1 MPCSSL
7 LSHVRHAAALSLL
20 GVVWGLPTWQA
31 RAASAATPDRE
42 LWITIPA
49 EELSGLER
57 RAEPADWSHSV
68 QMVAQRG
75 GLAIARILESGLE
88 SLAAAHH
95 RRHHRCGGFMTHE
108 TRAEAEQSVDA
119 FLNPVRRPGPSP
131 SYTIDNGG
139 VVSGILGHV
148 KTGNVY
154 TTIVQL
160 SAFPNRRYNQ
170 QSGVDAANWLK
181 TLWGGYGVGRSDVS
195 VALYPHA
202 TWLQPS
208 VVLTIQGATLPNE
221 IVVLGG
227 HLDSINSG
235 GSTLAAP
242 GADDDASGI
251 ASLTE
256 VLRAAMSA
264 GFRPARTVK
273 FMAYAAEEVG
283 LRGSKE
289 IAQAHRTANA
299 NVVGV
304 LQLDMTNYKAST
316 QDIGMITDNTDPGL
330 TQFTKDLVDE
340 YLGYT
345 YANAA
350 CNYACSDHASWFQQ
364 SYPSSM
370 PFEGVYPQYNHQIH
384 SANDT
389 LAQSGDNAVHAA
401 KFTRLGV
408 TFLAEVAKGT
418 LSPSLAAEFARRQE
432 R

>member
-1 MPCSSL
+1 
-7 LSHVRHAAALSLL
+7 
-20 GVVWGLPTWQA
+20 
-31 RAASAATPDRE
+31 
-42 LWITIPA
+42 LWITIEA
-49 EELSGLER
+49 AELSSLER
-57 RAEPADWSHSV
+57 GSDANDWSRSA
-68 QMVAQRG
+68 QAVAQRG

-95 RRHHRCGGFMTHE
+95 RAYRRCGGFMTHS
-108 TRAEAEQSVDA
+108 TRAEAEQAVDA
-119 FLNPVRRPGPSP
+119 FLNPARRPGPRVD
-131 SYTIDNGG
+131 YTIDNGS
-139 VVSGILGHV
+139 VVAGILGHV
-148 KTGNVY
+148 KTGNIY
-154 TTIVQL
+154 TTIAQL
-160 SAFPNRRYNQ
+160 SSFPNRRYNQ
-170 QSGVDAANWLK
+170 PSGVDAANWLK
-181 TLWGGYGVGRSDVS
+181 TLWSSYGVGRSDVS

-202 TWLQPS
+202 GWIQPS

-221 IVVLGG
+221 VVVLGG

-256 VLRAAMSA
+256 VLRAALSA
-264 GFRPARTVK
+264 GYRPARTVK
-273 FMAYAAEEVG
+273 VMAYAAEEVG

-289 IAQAHRTANA
+289 IAQAHRTAGA

-304 LQLDMTNYKAST
+304 MQLDMTNYKAST
-316 QDIGMITDNTDPGL
+316 EDIGMITDNTDPAL
-330 TQFTKDLVDE
+330 TQFTKDLLNE

-350 CNYACSDHASWFQQ
+350 CGYACSDHAAWFQQ
-364 SYPSSM
+364 SYPSTM

-389 LAQSGDNAVHAA
+389 LAQSGNNATHAA

-418 LSPSLAAEFARRQE
+418 LSPSLATEFAARQA